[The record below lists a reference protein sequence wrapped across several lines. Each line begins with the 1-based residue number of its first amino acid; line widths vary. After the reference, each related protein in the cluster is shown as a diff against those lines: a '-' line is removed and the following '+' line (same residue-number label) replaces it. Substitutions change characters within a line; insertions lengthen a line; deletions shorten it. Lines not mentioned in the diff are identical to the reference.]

1 MSEQRLLRGRFWLAI
16 TILPCL
22 SGMIVPAVPAAE
34 KRTPPVKPV
43 ITPAPETT
51 HITAPL
57 DAEGYVDYLAALNL
71 HLRQGVSAKA
81 NAASPLL
88 AAIGVA
94 EGNLEVTNLIRAE
107 LGMPPW
113 TPGMMQMFSMGDLV
127 RERTAPFMDNGVV
140 TDSAAHQAESKRIL
154 DQNGPA
160 MERPW
165 KEEDFPEMA
174 EVLHRNAASLK
185 VLTEGVKRPKY
196 YRPMVKRN
204 PEETLVSILLPDVQ
218 VAREFARQLAMRA
231 MLHLGHG
238 RVQEAK
244 DDLLTMHRHAALI
257 SHGATLIEG
266 LVGIAIDSIA
276 AAGDNRWANH
286 PQVTAADIA
295 AYRSQLQTL
304 PAVSNFSDQLDHAER
319 YMGLDVTQAIA
330 RGRLTTTAIMSE
342 QYSVTNTEESGV
354 QLRPERFIEG
364 LIGLSVDWTIAMQ
377 TLNRQYDQLAT
388 MAKTADPQSRDR
400 GLMALDA
407 QLRASKVEAAS
418 FKGVVSTV
426 LGGNKGR
433 GKNMGNSLGQLLVPA
448 VVQVFE
454 AENRVRM
461 RRLTTITGM
470 AILEYQAAND
480 AYPTALK
487 DLVPD
492 YLPTVPQ
499 DVYTGE
505 PLKYTVDG
513 ARFKVYA
520 VGKNRR
526 DDNGRTFTSDQAWD
540 DIGFHAPPLP

>member
-1 MSEQRLLRGRFWLAI
+1 MSDPRLLRGRIWVVVTTLCCQVP
-16 TILPCL
+16 LVL
-22 SGMIVPAVPAAE
+22 SAAE
-34 KRTPPVKPV
+34 KRVEPVKPI
-43 ITPAPETT
+43 ITPSKETT

-71 HLRQGVSAKA
+71 HLRQGVSAKE
-81 NAASPLL
+81 NAAIPLL
-88 AAIGVA
+88 EAIGVA
-94 EGNLEVTNLIRAE
+94 ENNLEVTNLIRAE

-113 TPGMMQMFSMGDLV
+113 TPGMMQMYSMGDLV
-127 RERTAPFMDNGVV
+127 KERTASFMDNGVV

-165 KEEDFPEMA
+165 KEDDFPEMA
-174 EVLHRNAASLK
+174 EILRRNAASLK
-185 VLTEGVKRPKY
+185 VLAEGVQRPKY
-196 YRPMVKRN
+196 YRPMVKLR

-238 RVQEAK
+238 RVKEAQQ
-244 DDLLTMHRHAALI
+244 DLLTMHRHAALI

-295 AYRSQLQTL
+295 AYRTQLQTL
-304 PAVSNFSDQLDHAER
+304 PAVANFVDQLDHAER

-330 RGRLTTTAIMSE
+330 RGRLTTTAVMNDQYIMQSDDE
-342 QYSVTNTEESGV
+342 TKVN
-354 QLRPERFIEG
+354 LRPERFIEG
-364 LIGLSVDWTIAMQ
+364 LIGLSVDWSVAMQ
-377 TLNRQYDQLAT
+377 TLNRQYDHLIAI
-388 MAKTADPQSRDR
+388 AKNTDSLTRDR
-400 GLMALDA
+400 GLQTIDA
-407 QLRASKVEAAS
+407 ELRSSKAEAGS
-418 FKGVVSTV
+418 FRSVVSTV

-433 GKNMGNSLGQLLVPA
+433 GKNIGNALGQTLVPA

-461 RRLTTITGM
+461 RRLTTITGF
-470 AILEYQAAND
+470 AILEYRAANGIC
-480 AYPTALK
+480 PTELK

-492 YLPTVPQ
+492 YLPAVPR

-505 PLKYTVDG
+505 PLKYTADG
-513 ARFKVYA
+513 LNFKVYA
-520 VGKNRR
+520 IGKNRQ
-526 DDNGRTFTSDQAWD
+526 DDHGRTFTAEQPWD
-540 DIGFHAPPLP
+540 DIGFHIPPLAP

>member
-1 MSEQRLLRGRFWLAI
+1 MSDQRLLRGRIWLVVTIFCWLA
-16 TILPCL
+16 TH
-22 SGMIVPAVPAAE
+22 VVTAAE

-43 ITPAPETT
+43 ITPSPETT

-71 HLRQGVSAKA
+71 HLRRGVTAKE
-81 NAASPLL
+81 NAAIPFLE
-88 AAIGVA
+88 AIGIA
-94 EGNLEVTNLIRAE
+94 DKNLEVTNLIRAE
-107 LGMPPW
+107 LGMSPW
-113 TPGMMQMFSMGDLV
+113 QPGMMQMFMTRDLID
-127 RERTAPFMDNGVV
+127 ERTAGF
-140 TDSAAHQAESKRIL
+140 SANEDGSFSADHQAETQRINE
-154 DQNGPA
+154 QQGRA
-160 MERPW
+160 TERPW
-165 KEEDFPEMA
+165 KETDFPEMA
-174 EVLHRNAASLK
+174 EVLKRNAASLK
-185 VLTEGVKRPKY
+185 VLADGVQRPKY
-196 YRPMVKRN
+196 YRPMVKRD
-204 PEETLVSILLPDVQ
+204 PQETLISVLLPDIQ
-218 VAREFARQLAMRA
+218 VSREFARQLSMRA
-231 MLHLGHG
+231 MLHLGNG
-238 RVQEAK
+238 RVEEAK
-244 DDLLTMHRHAALI
+244 ADLLTMHRHAAHI
-257 SHGATLIEG
+257 AHGATLIEG
-266 LVGIAIDSIA
+266 LVGVAIDSIA
-276 AAGDNRWANH
+276 AAGDNRWASH
-286 PQVTAADIA
+286 PAVTPMQIA
-295 AYRSQLQTL
+295 AYRQELMRL
-304 PAVSNFSDQLDHAER
+304 PPVGNFVDQLDHAER
-319 YMGLDVTQAIA
+319 FMGLDVTQAIA

-342 QYSVTNTEESGV
+342 QYSLTNTEESGV

-470 AILEYQAAND
+470 AILEYQAANGVP
-480 AYPTALK
+480 PTALK

-505 PLKYTVDG
+505 PLKYTADG

-520 VGKNRR
+520 IGKNRR
-526 DDNGRTFTSDQAWD
+526 DDNGRTFTSDQTWD